1 MIFTIAYVTILLWA
15 GWCVFSDH
23 VNDGVI
29 GKLMYS
35 VLSISCMGALIG
47 GGGSDRQ
54 ADSIILL
61 CIAMI
66 GIRHFVLKQINLS
79 KN

>member
-1 MIFTIAYVTILLWA
+1 MIFTIAYVTILLWS

-23 VNDGVI
+23 VNDGVV

-35 VLSISCMGALIG
+35 ALSISCMGALIG
-47 GGGSDRQ
+47 GSGSDRQ

-79 KN
+79 RN

>member
-1 MIFTIAYVTILLWA
+1 MIFTIAYVTILLWS

-23 VNDGVI
+23 VKDGVV

-35 VLSISCMGALIG
+35 ALSISCMGALIG
-47 GGGSDRQ
+47 GSGSDRQ